1 MYRISSNNSPGAIA
15 ILILIIIRD
24 DHSRDAIISNIV
36 HWKSCSSIFCF
47 IIPLNKLK
55 NSNK

>member
-24 DHSRDAIISNIV
+24 DHSRGAIISNIV

-47 IIPLNKLK
+47 IIPLSKLK
-55 NSNK
+55 KQ